1 MGYADM
7 PVEQAR
13 RHTTSVEPPPD
24 LWQFWDE
31 TVAASRAKAV
41 TPSLEQVQTGL
52 TRVVTRDVRFSGFD
66 GERIA
71 AWLHVPQGV
80 SDPPVV
86 VRFWGY
92 GRGRGL
98 AHEVPLWTNAGF
110 AVLAVD
116 MRGQGGQYGAG
127 DTPDPHGS
135 GPSHPGFLTKG
146 IAEPSSYYYRRL
158 MTDAALAV
166 DAVHHLP
173 GIDPGAVVAVG
184 GSQGAGIAIAAAALN
199 PHKVTGVMADV
210 VFLSDVPRALQITGT
225 DPYGEL
231 SRFLKSQHGMA
242 QQAMATLSYFDVAV
256 LAGRATA
263 PAIFSVGM
271 MDPICPPSTV
281 YAAFNAY
288 AGPKE
293 IHEYPY
299 SGHEGGG
306 PWQEQVQ
313 LRWLHGLTSTPVTDD
328 SPSEETP

>member
-7 PVEQAR
+7 PIEQAR
-13 RHTTSVEPPPD
+13 QHRTDVVAPDD
-24 LWQFWDE
+24 LWQFWDD
-31 TVAASRAKAV
+31 TLAASRAKASAP
-41 TPSLEQVQTGL
+41 TLERVDTGL
-52 TRVVTRDVRFSGFD
+52 TRVETHDVRFSGFD

-71 AWLHVPQGV
+71 AWLHVPAGERDV
-80 SDPPVV
+80 PVV
-86 VRFWGY
+86 TRFWGY

-98 AHEVPLWTNAGF
+98 AHEVPLWTNAGY

-146 IAEPSSYYYRRL
+146 ILAREDYYYRRL

-166 DAVHHLP
+166 DAVADLP
-173 GIDPGAVVAVG
+173 AVDPSRIVAAG

-199 PHKVTGVMADV
+199 NKVSRVMADV
-210 VFLSDVPRALQITGT
+210 VFLSDIPRALQITGT

-231 SRFLKSQHGMA
+231 ARYLKAQHGHLESA
-242 QQAMATLSYFDVAV
+242 LDTLRYFDVAV
-256 LAGRATA
+256 LASRATA
-263 PAIFSVGM
+263 TAIFSVGM

-281 YAAFNAY
+281 YAAYNAY
-288 AGPKE
+288 GGPKE

-306 PWQEQVQ
+306 SWQERAQ
-313 LRWLHGLTSTPVTDD
+313 LRWLNNG
-328 SPSEETP
+328 